1 MLCSTC
7 TPIDL
12 TAYFSRAIHA
22 ARTASG
28 TVLASAEALR
38 LGTLLEIY
46 DRYSQCE
53 FCRLIFEAI
62 THRGARDEWR
72 SKEWLLSQAQKLGDK
87 GQCVIYSYR
96 FANSRDRQEA
106 CGDSKWQEGYRIAIE
121 LLPREAWGGTRS
133 ELALVRDIVK
143 ENDDRPLFSGR
154 SLRPEN
160 VDIELAKRWLHVC
173 RTQHGSAC
181 EIPAHDATTAVPDS
195 TPRDLLVIDVQELKL
210 CALPK
215 KEQYIALS
223 YCWPYGAETTFL
235 TTKAVYKDLLKPG
248 GLEERLSSLTA
259 VVRDAISFVREFGQR
274 YLWVDALC
282 IIQDDLEYK
291 MSQIQQM
298 DLVYGAALMT
308 IICADS
314 QERPQP
320 RDPRIVQLQPA
331 HEIFPGIGLTGY
343 RPGSRICLQITG
355 KVGNLT
361 LAVPL
366 AAVDVSVSYSRWNT
380 RAWTFQEYALA
391 RRKLYF
397 TDLQLYFQCSC
408 AVFAEDTV
416 GEAQAP
422 NAYNYAHT
430 TLYNSADTKVPIDC
444 YAEIAWVSRSP
455 VTDPIQAIHTYRMLH
470 YQYSDRNMT
479 NPGDVVFAFQGVI
492 TILSRTLETDFIAGL
507 PERYFHE
514 ALLWISMGEFAL
526 RSVHKEDV
534 KRVFP
539 YPSWT
544 WAGWRSRT
552 TYNLV
557 FTAMGMGDDDTYLVG
572 EAEWFLTDST
582 AVWKLDTPTM
592 HDITREKWGD
602 RVSTL
607 GPGPVPTSI
616 VERLKPRSGLVLD
629 NGFWNPS
636 LQLASWTRTAH
647 FRITGDSYP
656 LNGYGGRDSWAT
668 KNVKIFDRNGKAA
681 GSILL
686 RKEAIQ
692 HLLSEGDVHEFVL
705 LSRSLQLTKL
715 VSFFDED
722 VFPRRDWCYVSVMLV
737 GEGRERD
744 LGAVGRF
751 GVGVVHEDAWV
762 AAQPNPKWVV
772 FQ

>member
-1 MLCSTC
+1 
-7 TPIDL
+7 
-12 TAYFSRAIHA
+12 
-22 ARTASG
+22 
-28 TVLASAEALR
+28 
-38 LGTLLEIY
+38 
-46 DRYSQCE
+46 
-53 FCRLIFEAI
+53 
-62 THRGARDEWR
+62 
-72 SKEWLLSQAQKLGDK
+72 
-87 GQCVIYSYR
+87 
-96 FANSRDRQEA
+96 
-106 CGDSKWQEGYRIAIE
+106 
-121 LLPREAWGGTRS
+121 TRS
-133 ELALVRDIVK
+133 ELALVQDSVK

-154 SLRPEN
+154 PLRPEN

-210 CALPK
+210 CALPET
-215 KEQYIALS
+215 EQHIALS

-248 GLEERLSSLTA
+248 GLEERLTSLTA
-259 VVRDAISFVREFGQR
+259 VVRDAISFLREFGQR

-308 IICADS
+308 II
-314 QERPQP
+314 
-320 RDPRIVQLQPA
+320 
-331 HEIFPGIGLTGY
+331 LTY
-343 RPGSRICLQITG
+343 
-355 KVGNLT
+355 
-361 LAVPL
+361 
-366 AAVDVSVSYSRWNT
+366 
-380 RAWTFQEYALA
+380 
-391 RRKLYF
+391 
-397 TDLQLYFQCSC
+397 
-408 AVFAEDTV
+408 
-416 GEAQAP
+416 
-422 NAYNYAHT
+422 
-430 TLYNSADTKVPIDC
+430 
-444 YAEIAWVSRSP
+444 
-455 VTDPIQAIHTYRMLH
+455 PIQAIHTYRMLH

-492 TILSRTLETDFIAGL
+492 TILSRTLQTDFIAGL
-507 PERYFHE
+507 PERYFHG

-534 KRVFP
+534 KKVFP

-557 FTAMGMGDDDTYLVG
+557 FTALGMGDDDTYLDG
-572 EAEWFLTDST
+572 ETEWFLTDSA
-582 AVWKLDTPTM
+582 AVWKLDTPIM
-592 HDITREKWGD
+592 HDITREKWGN

-607 GPGPVPTSI
+607 DAGPVPTN
-616 VERLKPRSGLVLD
+616 LVLD
-629 NGFWNPS
+629 NGFWNSS
-636 LQLASWTRTAH
+636 LQLASWTRTAQ

-668 KNVKIFDRNGKAA
+668 KNVTIFGRDGKAA

-692 HLLSEGDVHEFVL
+692 HLLSEGDVHDFVL

-715 VSFFDED
+715 ISFFDED
-722 VFPRRDWCYVSVMLV
+722 IFPRRDWCHVSVMLV

-751 GVGVVHEDAWV
+751 GVGVVHEDAWG
-762 AAQPNPKWVV
+762 AAQPNPKWV
-772 FQ
+772 